1 VLVARSSLAC
11 FGRWFASAAIATALC
26 MPIATARA
34 EAFPRSAPGSEPAR
48 IVELGVGVELAG
60 RRFAYTDALTG
71 NLRPYDL
78 FPAAL
83 VGVTG
88 ELFPFART
96 HGLARG
102 LGLSFDY
109 ASALGLSS
117 VLGDE
122 RITTRWN
129 RLGLDVH
136 ARFWPNGT
144 PGPRV
149 GAALGFGWTRFD
161 FDAARPLSE
170 SLPAVS
176 YRYLRAGLETR
187 LPAGPVSAMASL
199 GYRGVLSGGA
209 TYDRFRAHTLAGVDA
224 SLGVALPLGRGFEAE
239 LAATYTRYFATF
251 SPEPGDAYI
260 AGGAIDELL
269 GLRLSVTYGDGAA
282 R

>member
-1 VLVARSSLAC
+1 MLVARSSPAW
-11 FGRWFASAAIATALC
+11 FGRRVASAAALATALSAAIGAAEAC
-26 MPIATARA
+26 PRCATA
-34 EAFPRSAPGSEPAR
+34 SEPGR

-83 VGVTG
+83 VGVKG

-96 HGLARG
+96 QGLARG

-109 ASALGLSS
+109 ASAVGLSS
-117 VLGDE
+117 ALGDE
-122 RITTRWN
+122 RITTHWN

-136 ARFWPNGT
+136 ARFWPSGT

-149 GAALGFGWTRFD
+149 GLTGGFGWTRFD
-161 FDAARPLSE
+161 FDAARPLAE
-170 SLPAVS
+170 SLPSVS
-176 YRYLRAGLETR
+176 YRYLRAGLEAR
-187 LPAGPVSAMASL
+187 LPAGPVSAIASL

-209 TYDRFRAHTLAGVDA
+209 TYDRFRAHSLAGVDA
-224 SLGVALPLGRGFEAE
+224 SLGFALPLGRGFEAQ

-260 AGGAIDELL
+260 AGGALDELL
-269 GLRLSVTYGDGAA
+269 GLGLTVTYGDGVV